1 VRLPSLDHN
10 NIQEELTMP
19 SRSISLA
26 LRVFRTSTLTVLIG
40 CVFTVSVYAQKTKTG
55 FQSFVV
61 GNPADAQP
69 SQNLSPGLVLMGGG
83 TDVDAAFQW
92 MCGRA
97 GGGDFLVIR
106 TTGTDAYNSYI
117 QELCPQMDSVET
129 IIITSITGANSA
141 YVSSQIQNAE
151 ALWIAGGDQS
161 TYVALWR
168 NTAVQTGVNFLLNS
182 KQAPVGGTSAGLAV
196 LSQFIYTG
204 ALGSVTSSQAL
215 ANPFHRYVT
224 LDRDLFQQVLGAGKL
239 YDSHFVTRDRMGRSL
254 VFLARIVN
262 NGWAA
267 QPRGIGIDERTALLV
282 LPTGAATMVGS
293 GAAYFLQAPGPAQVL
308 ADRTPMTYLN
318 IGVYKLPQ
326 GGTFNFST
334 WTGTGGVA
342 YTLNVNNGSVTST
355 QAGGNIY

>member
-1 VRLPSLDHN
+1 M
-10 NIQEELTMP
+10 LT
-19 SRSISLA
+19 RSFA
-26 LRVFRTSTLTVLIG
+26 LRLFCLLTIIVAVASST
-40 CVFTVSVYAQKTKTG
+40 YAGPKPG
-55 FQSFVV
+55 FQAFIV

-69 SQNLSPGLVLMGGG
+69 APTLSPGLVLMGGG

-92 MCGRA
+92 MCQRA
-97 GGGDFLVIR
+97 GGGDFVVIR
-106 TTGTDAYNSYI
+106 TSGTDAYNPYI

-129 IIITSITGANSA
+129 IIITTITGANSA
-141 YVSSQIQNAE
+141 YVSSHIQNAE

-161 TYVALWR
+161 TYVNLWR
-168 NTAVQTGVNFLLNS
+168 GTAVQTGVNFLINS
-182 KQAPVGGTSAGLAV
+182 KLAPVGGTSAGEAV

-204 ALGSVTSSQAL
+204 AVGSVTSSQAL

-224 LDRDLFQQVLGAGKL
+224 LDRDLFQSPLGVAKL

-262 NGWAA
+262 NGWAT
-267 QPRGIGIDERTALLV
+267 QPRGIGIDEETAILIT
-282 LPTGAATMVGS
+282 PNGAATMVGN

-308 ADRTPMTYLN
+308 ADRTPLTYLN
-318 IGVYKLPQ
+318 IGVYKVPQ

>member
-1 VRLPSLDHN
+1 MLTRSFVAAFVRL
-10 NIQEELTMP
+10 
-19 SRSISLA
+19 
-26 LRVFRTSTLTVLIG
+26 LTVICMLAPAL
-40 CVFTVSVYAQKTKTG
+40 YAQKSKTG
-55 FQSFVV
+55 FTAFVV

-69 SQNLSPGLVLMGGG
+69 AATLTPGLVLMGGG

-92 MCGRA
+92 MCQRA
-97 GGGDFLVIR
+97 GGGDFVVIR
-106 TTGTDAYNSYI
+106 TTGTDAYNPYI

-129 IIITSITGANSA
+129 IIITSVAGANSA
-141 YVSSQIQNAE
+141 YVSGQIQNAE

-161 TYVALWR
+161 TYVNLWR
-168 NTAVQTGVNFLLNS
+168 GTAVQTGVNFLLNS
-182 KQAPVGGTSAGLAV
+182 KLAPVGGTSAGLAV

-204 ALGSVTSSQAL
+204 ELGSATSTQTL

-224 LDRDLFQQVLGAGKL
+224 IDRDLFQSALGVNKL

-262 NGWAA
+262 NGWST
-267 QPRGIGIDERTALLV
+267 QPRGIGIDERTAMLV
-282 LPTGAATMVGS
+282 TPNGAATMAGS

-308 ADRTPMTYLN
+308 AERTPLTYLN
-318 IGVYKLPQ
+318 IGVYKVPQ

-342 YTLNVNNGSVTST
+342 YTLNVNNGVVTST
-355 QAGGNIY
+355 QPGVNIYY

>member
-1 VRLPSLDHN
+1 M
-10 NIQEELTMP
+10 LT
-19 SRSISLA
+19 RSFVEVS
-26 LRVFRTSTLTVLIG
+26 LRVSRAVVVALFVVCASSL
-40 CVFTVSVYAQKTKTG
+40 YAASKTG
-55 FQSFVV
+55 FQAFIV
-61 GNPADAQP
+61 GNAADAQP
-69 SQNLSPGLVLMGGG
+69 APTLSPGLVLMGGG

-92 MCGRA
+92 MCQRA
-97 GGGDFLVIR
+97 GGGDFVVIR
-106 TTGTDAYNSYI
+106 TTGTDAYNPYI
-117 QELCPQMDSVET
+117 QQLCPQMDSVET
-129 IIITSITGANSA
+129 IIITSVTGANSA
-141 YVSSQIQNAE
+141 YVSSHIQNAE

-161 TYVALWR
+161 TYVNLWR
-168 NTAVQTGVNFLLNS
+168 GTAVQTGVNFLLNS

-204 ALGSVTSSQAL
+204 ELGSVTSSQAL

-224 LDRDLFQQVLGAGKL
+224 LDRDLFQSALGVDKL

-267 QPRGIGIDERTALLV
+267 QPRGIGVDERTALLV
-282 LPTGAATMVGS
+282 LPNGSATMVGS

-308 ADRTPMTYLN
+308 AEKTPMTYLN
-318 IGVYKLPQ
+318 IGVYKVPQ

-334 WTGTGGVA
+334 WSGTGGVA
-342 YTLNVNNGSVTST
+342 YTLNVNNGSLTST

>member
-1 VRLPSLDHN
+1 MLTTSLRC
-10 NIQEELTMP
+10 LVL
-19 SRSISLA
+19 LA
-26 LRVFRTSTLTVLIG
+26 VVFGLS
-40 CVFTVSVYAQKTKTG
+40 VSVYAAGKTG
-55 FQSFVV
+55 FTSFVV
-61 GNPADAQP
+61 GNPGDAQP
-69 SQNLSPGLVLMGGG
+69 SQTLSPGLVLMGGG

-92 MCGRA
+92 MCQRA

-106 TTGTDAYNSYI
+106 TTGTDAYNPYI
-117 QELCPQMDSVET
+117 QQLCPQMDSVET
-129 IIITSITGANSA
+129 IIITSVSGANSA
-141 YVSSQIQNAE
+141 YVSTQIQNAE

-168 NTAVQTGVNFLLNS
+168 GTAVQTGVNFLLNS

-204 ALGSVTSSQAL
+204 AVGSVTSSQAL

-224 LDRDLFQQVLGAGKL
+224 LDRDLFQSALGGNKL
-239 YDSHFVTRDRMGRSL
+239 YDSHFVTRDRLGRSL

-262 NGWAA
+262 NGWAV
-267 QPRGIGIDERTALLV
+267 QPRAIGIDEETALLV
-282 LPTGAATMVGS
+282 LPTGAASMVGV

-308 ADRTPMTYLN
+308 ADRTPLTYLN
-318 IGVYKLPQ
+318 IGVYKVPQ
-326 GGTFNFST
+326 GGAFNLST

>member
-1 VRLPSLDHN
+1 MLTRLFDKVS
-10 NIQEELTMP
+10 
-19 SRSISLA
+19 
-26 LRVFRTSTLTVLIG
+26 LRVLRTLLSLVVVCFFASSI
-40 CVFTVSVYAQKTKTG
+40 YAANKQG
-55 FQSFVV
+55 FQAFIV
-61 GNPADAQP
+61 GNPADAQQSP
-69 SQNLSPGLVLMGGG
+69 SLSPGLVLMGGG

-92 MCGRA
+92 MCQKA
-97 GGGDFLVIR
+97 GGGDFVVIR
-106 TTGTDAYNSYI
+106 TTGTDAYNPYI
-117 QELCPQMDSVET
+117 QGLCPQMDSVET
-129 IIITSITGANSA
+129 IIITSTTGANSA
-141 YVSSQIQNAE
+141 YVSSHIQNAE

-161 TYVALWR
+161 TYTALWR
-168 NTAVQTGVNFLLNS
+168 GTAVQTGVNFLLNS

-224 LDRDLFQQVLGAGKL
+224 LERDLFQSALGGNKL

-267 QPRGIGIDERTALLV
+267 QPRGIGIDEQTAVLV
-282 LPTGAATMVGS
+282 EPNGASTMVGS

-318 IGVYKLPQ
+318 IGVYKVPQ
-326 GGTFNFST
+326 GATFNLST

>member
-1 VRLPSLDHN
+1 M
-10 NIQEELTMP
+10 LTC
-19 SRSISLA
+19 SFAAAL
-26 LRVFRTSTLTVLIG
+26 LRVVRFSFVAAGVL
-40 CVFTVSVYAQKTKTG
+40 CLFVSAVYAAPKQG
-55 FQSFVV
+55 FQAFIV
-61 GNPADAQP
+61 GNPADAQQ
-69 SQNLSPGLVLMGGG
+69 SASLSPGLVLMGGG

-92 MCGRA
+92 MCQRA
-97 GGGDFLVIR
+97 GGGDFVVIR
-106 TTGTDAYNSYI
+106 TTGTDAYNPYI
-117 QELCPQMDSVET
+117 QQLCPQMDSVET
-129 IIITSITGANSA
+129 IIITSTTGANSA
-141 YVSSQIQNAE
+141 YVSSHIQNAE

-161 TYVALWR
+161 TYTALWR
-168 NTAVQTGVNFLLNS
+168 GTAVQAGVNFLLNS

-224 LDRDLFQQVLGAGKL
+224 LERDLFQSALGGSKL

-267 QPRGIGIDERTALLV
+267 QPRGIGIDEETAILIT
-282 LPTGAATMVGS
+282 PNGAGTMVGN

-318 IGVYKLPQ
+318 ISVYKVPQ
-326 GGTFNFST
+326 GATFNLST

>member
-1 VRLPSLDHN
+1 
-10 NIQEELTMP
+10 MP
-19 SRSISLA
+19 SRFVSLA
-26 LRVFRTSTLTVLIG
+26 TRVIRTAT
-40 CVFTVSVYAQKTKTG
+40 FTAFIVCLLAASVCAASKTG
-55 FQSFVV
+55 FQAFIV

-69 SQNLSPGLVLMGGG
+69 SQQLSPGLVLMGGG

-92 MCGRA
+92 MCQRA
-97 GGGDFLVIR
+97 GGGDFVVIR
-106 TTGTDAYNSYI
+106 TTGTDAYNPYI
-117 QELCPQMDSVET
+117 QQLCPQMDSVET

-141 YVSSQIQNAE
+141 YVSSHIQNAE

-168 NTAVQTGVNFLLNS
+168 GTAVQTGVDFLLNS

-224 LDRDLFQQVLGAGKL
+224 LDRDLFQSALGVGKL

-267 QPRGIGIDERTALLV
+267 QPRGIGIDEETALLV
-282 LPTGAATMVGS
+282 TPNGAATMVGS

-318 IGVYKLPQ
+318 IGVYKVPQ

-334 WTGTGGVA
+334 WSGTGGVA

>member
-1 VRLPSLDHN
+1 FQTFRRIHMLKRFVATSLRC
-10 NIQEELTMP
+10 LTLMAV
-19 SRSISLA
+19 LCA
-26 LRVFRTSTLTVLIG
+26 LLGS
-40 CVFTVSVYAQKTKTG
+40 VSAGSKTG
-55 FQSFVV
+55 FTSFIV
-61 GNPADAQP
+61 GNPGDAQP
-69 SQNLSPGLVLMGGG
+69 AQTLSPGLVLMGGG

-92 MCGRA
+92 MCQRA

-106 TTGTDAYNSYI
+106 TTGTDAYNPYI
-117 QELCPQMDSVET
+117 QQLCPQMDSVET
-129 IIITSITGANSA
+129 IIITSVTGANSA

-161 TYVALWR
+161 TYVSLWR
-168 NTAVQTGVNFLLNS
+168 GTAVQTGVNFLLNS

-224 LDRDLFQQVLGAGKL
+224 LDRDLFQSALGANKL
-239 YDSHFVTRDRMGRSL
+239 YDSHFVTRDRMGRTIA
-254 VFLARIVN
+254 FLARIVN
-262 NGWAA
+262 NGWAT
-267 QPRGIGIDERTALLV
+267 QPRDIGIDEETALLV
-282 LPTGAATMVGS
+282 MPNGAATMVGS

-308 ADRTPMTYLN
+308 ASKTPLTYLN
-318 IGVYKLPQ
+318 IGVYKVPQ

-342 YTLNVNNGSVTST
+342 YTLNVNGGALTST
-355 QAGGNIY
+355 QAGGSIY

>member
-1 VRLPSLDHN
+1 MLTRNIATSLRSLV
-10 NIQEELTMP
+10 LTFAVLCGL
-19 SRSISLA
+19 SASL
-26 LRVFRTSTLTVLIG
+26 
-40 CVFTVSVYAQKTKTG
+40 YAAPKTG
-55 FQSFVV
+55 FTSFIV

-69 SQNLSPGLVLMGGG
+69 SQTLSPGLVLMGGG

-92 MCGRA
+92 MCQRA
-97 GGGDFLVIR
+97 GGGDFVVIR
-106 TTGTDAYNSYI
+106 TTGTDAYNPYI
-117 QELCPQMDSVET
+117 QQLCPQMDSVET
-129 IIITSITGANSA
+129 IIITSVTGANSA
-141 YVSSQIQNAE
+141 YVSSHIQNAE

-161 TYVALWR
+161 TYVNLWR
-168 NTAVQTGVNFLLNS
+168 GTAVQTGVNFLLNS

-204 ALGSVTSSQAL
+204 ELGSVTSSQAL

-224 LDRDLFQQVLGAGKL
+224 LDRDLFQSALGVDKL

-282 LPTGAATMVGS
+282 LPNGSATMVGS

-318 IGVYKLPQ
+318 IGVYKVPQ
-326 GGTFNFST
+326 GGTFNLST
-334 WTGTGGVA
+334 WSGTGGVA
-342 YTLNVNNGSVTST
+342 YTLNVNNGSLTST